1 MRVHPNSYTKGY
13 KMKPDQDTEI
23 KTLKE
28 QNKHLLNRLEKAY
41 EDKSELRKK
50 VYNGNGELR
59 LNMKREDPTKEGT
72 D

>member
-13 KMKPDQDTEI
+13 KMKPDQDTVI

-41 EDKSELRKK
+41 EYKSEMRRKL
-50 VYNGNGELR
+50 YNGSNDKLP
-59 LNMKREDPTKEGT
+59 LNMR
-72 D
+72 